1 MQFDANKRSLFR
13 PKKIITTDNLLPWVI
28 SPTHFLDNC
37 TQCGDCLAACPEE
50 IIIKGDGGFPSVNFD
65 LGECDFC
72 GKCAEVCK
80 EPIFTSITETPWQK
94 KANINDSCLANQNI
108 YCRSC
113 AESCET
119 QALTFQ
125 IGISA
130 VPQIDSDL
138 CNGCGACVAPCPTKA
153 IDVKELK

>member
-13 PKKIITTDNLLPWVI
+13 AKKAISTEHALPWII
-28 SPTHFLDNC
+28 SADQFLDNC
-37 TQCGDCLAACPEE
+37 TQCGDCLSACPEQ
-50 IIIKGDGGFPSVNFD
+50 IIVKGDGGFPAINFD

-72 GKCAEVCK
+72 GKCALACEA
-80 EPIFTSITETPWQK
+80 PIFKELSETPWQK
-94 KANINDSCLANQNI
+94 KALIDDACFANQQI

-113 AESCET
+113 AESCES

-130 VPQIDSDL
+130 VPQIDNEL
-138 CNGCGACVAPCPTKA
+138 CTGCGACVAPCPANA
-153 IDVKELK
+153 IEVKELT

>member
-13 PKKIITTDNLLPWVI
+13 PKKTISTEHLLPWVI
-28 SPTHFLDNC
+28 DAKQFLNDC
-37 TQCGDCLAACPEE
+37 TQCGDCLDVCPEQ
-50 IIIKGDGGFPSVNFD
+50 IIIKGDGGFPRVDFD

-72 GKCAEVCK
+72 GKCAGSCK
-80 EPIFTSITETPWQK
+80 APIFTEITATPWQK
-94 KANINDSCLANQNI
+94 KALIDVTCLANQNI

-113 AESCET
+113 AESCEA

-130 VPQIDSDL
+130 VPQIDNEL
-138 CNGCGACVAPCPTKA
+138 CTGCGACVAPCPTNA
-153 IDVKELK
+153 IGVKELK

>member
-13 PKKIITTDNLLPWVI
+13 AKRNISTDNLLPWI
-28 SPTHFLDNC
+28 IDAKQFLDNC
-37 TQCGDCLAACPEE
+37 TQCGDCLVACPEN
-50 IIIKGDGGFPSVNFD
+50 IIVKGDGGFPTVDFD

-72 GKCAEVCK
+72 GKCAGSCK
-80 EPIFTSITETPWQK
+80 EPIFTEITETPWQK
-94 KANINDSCLANQNI
+94 KALIDSTCLANQHI

-113 AESCET
+113 AESCEA

-130 VPQIDSDL
+130 VPQIDNDL
-138 CNGCGACVAPCPTKA
+138 CTGCGACVAPCPTKA
-153 IDVKELK
+153 IEVKELK